1 MEAGKEMEDRVID
14 VLKKQVIN
22 KPQQQNPQMIPSSLL
37 RGLYQLVNKTG
48 KSDML
53 TGLFENCFP
62 SWLRKLNDKIN
73 NKKKGA
79 ASYDNNEHFD
89 SILAILAVAVKQN

>member
-1 MEAGKEMEDRVID
+1 
-14 VLKKQVIN
+14 
-22 KPQQQNPQMIPSSLL
+22 
-37 RGLYQLVNKTG
+37 
-48 KSDML
+48 ML

-89 SILAILAVAVKQN
+89 SILAILAVAVKENQVNAEKAKKKNLIPLLSDILMETHAEHERYIHVL